1 MARWVYFSL
10 LLYWLGLPGAQAQT
24 DSLRGQD
31 LREVQVFGQPVTRYA
46 AGSRVTTLDSAFLH
60 LQNNSTLAEVLQFRT
75 PIYLKTYG
83 QGMLA
88 TAAFRGTS
96 ASQTA
101 VLWHGFNIN
110 TPTLGLTDFSII
122 PVNSFNQATI
132 QHGSAGATY
141 GTGAIGGAIL
151 LTSSEDQPT
160 GLQLQAQ
167 QDFGSYGYGYTN
179 LGGSYGNAK
188 LNLQTNIYQR
198 QAQNN
203 FKFRN
208 TTKFGSPT
216 EKQENASLTGRG
228 FTQDATF
235 KLNNR
240 NIFGFHGWYAFNN
253 NESQPNMVVAN
264 THARLQ
270 NENLRLMTSWQ
281 HQSALGKTAVK
292 AAFFNDFM
300 HYQDDN
306 NNSVTKVQTYQA
318 QAEHAVLL
326 KEKLSL
332 KVGGEAQYFAADV
345 ASYGREVAEKRAAIF
360 TWLRYN
366 ILPRLQLSANL
377 RQAFISGF
385 NPPLAPTAGFNYFV
399 LDKPTSTLILKG
411 NISRGYRVPTLND
424 RFWPTGNANLIP
436 EASWS
441 YEAGLK
447 HQLKKEQFQL
457 STEATLYHLAVDNW
471 IQWIPNLIGQWQP
484 QNLKK
489 VVSRGVELSTEAAY
503 QMQAIKLTAGGNYA
517 YTHTEQQKSYQ
528 ASGEPLNQQLIY
540 VPKHTATAFGNIYYK
555 NWLGSANLNF
565 TGYRYTTA
573 ENDRWLPSFAL
584 LNLMVGKTFMLQ
596 RYQFQ
601 VIGKINNAT
610 NQVYQTMEYYAMPQR
625 NYGLSLHFK
634 FN

>member
-10 LLYWLGLPGAQAQT
+10 LLCWLGCPDAWAQT
-24 DSLRGQD
+24 DSLSGKD
-31 LREVQVFGQPVTRYA
+31 LREVQVFGRPATRYA
-46 AGSRVTTLDSAFLH
+46 AGSRVITLDSTFLH
-60 LQNNSTLAEVLQFRT
+60 LQNNSTLAEILQFRT

-110 TPTLGLTDFSII
+110 SPTLGQTDFSVI

-151 LTSSEDQPT
+151 LTASEDSPN

-167 QDFGSYGYGYTN
+167 QDFGSFGYSYSS

-188 LNLQTNIYQR
+188 LNLQTTVYQR
-198 QAQNN
+198 QAQND

-208 TTKFGSPT
+208 TTRLGNPT
-216 EKQENASLTGRG
+216 EKQENASLYSRG
-228 FTQDATF
+228 LTQDATI
-235 KLNNR
+235 KLNTR
-240 NIFGFHGWYAFNN
+240 NTLGFHGWYAYSQ
-253 NESQPNMVVAN
+253 NESQPNMIAAN

-270 NENLRLMTSWQ
+270 NENLRLLTSWQ

-306 NNSVTKVQTYQA
+306 NNSATEVQTYQA
-318 QAEHAVLL
+318 QAEHDIFL

-345 ASYGREVAEKRAAIF
+345 ASYGREVSEKRAAIF
-360 TWLRYN
+360 SWLRYN
-366 ILPRLQLSANL
+366 IFPRFQLSANL

-385 NPPLAPTAGFNYFV
+385 NPPLAPTAGFNYYV
-399 LDKPTSTLILKG
+399 VDKPVNNLILKG

-424 RFWPTGNANLIP
+424 RFWPTGNANLMP
-436 EASWS
+436 EVSWS
-441 YEAGLK
+441 YESGLK
-447 HQLKKEQFQL
+447 HQLKKQQFLL
-457 STEATLYHLAVDNW
+457 STEATLYHLDVDNW
-471 IQWIPNLIGQWQP
+471 IQWVPNQTGQWEP

-489 VVSRGVELSTEAAY
+489 VISRGVELSTEASY
-503 QMQAIKLTAGGNYA
+503 QIKTLKLVAGGTYA

-528 ASGEPLNQQLIY
+528 SSGEPLNRQLIY
-540 VPKHTATAFGNIYYK
+540 VPKHTATGFGNIYYK
-555 NWLGSANLNF
+555 SWLGSVNLNF
-565 TGYRYTTA
+565 TGYRFTTA

-584 LNLMVGKTFMLQ
+584 VNLMVGKTFALR

-625 NYGLSLHFK
+625 HYSLSLRFK